1 VRENVT
7 IAVVAPLQPEDFF
20 DRLWEGVWEA
30 TFDLSSFG
38 VQVENL
44 TTEHHDAAGQREILT
59 RLLEDEID
67 AITILPA
74 HCSALDD
81 LIAEHERRGIP
92 VVTFHGDAP
101 ASMRSAFVGPNSHA
115 AGGLAA
121 EVLSKLMGGRGR
133 ILSFTGPTKRHH
145 FSQRHEGFRAALR
158 CQPYLEENVFE
169 KPVDGITPELL
180 AALTQA
186 DGVYVGC
193 HDLVNVAAALDQ
205 AALSIPF
212 MGFSNTEQARH
223 FLDRRIVSAIIDE
236 NRYLQGYFA
245 VQKAY
250 ESVLLREPGGKLS
263 GVTIPS
269 TVAFAANAFELNDS
283 LNNAFEILLRQRTQ
297 VLCSYKERLEQ
308 ANVDLL
314 NLAITDPLTGLLNRR
329 KFEEVLHQEVDRAL
343 RYGPLSLLM
352 IDVNLFK
359 HVNDRYG
366 HQIGDEALK
375 TVATVLNSS
384 CRSTDFCAR
393 LGGDEFAVVLP
404 HADAAAAAVVRDRI
418 LQSLP
423 TTPVPV
429 DGGRLTLSL
438 SIGIASLP
446 DDATASEGLIAAADS
461 AMYRVKQ
468 ASRSQQSWV
477 T

>member
-1 VRENVT
+1 
-7 IAVVAPLQPEDFF
+7 
-20 DRLWEGVWEA
+20 
-30 TFDLSSFG
+30 
-38 VQVENL
+38 
-44 TTEHHDAAGQREILT
+44 
-59 RLLEDEID
+59 
-67 AITILPA
+67 
-74 HCSALDD
+74 
-81 LIAEHERRGIP
+81 
-92 VVTFHGDAP
+92 
-101 ASMRSAFVGPNSHA
+101 
-115 AGGLAA
+115 
-121 EVLSKLMGGRGR
+121 
-133 ILSFTGPTKRHH
+133 
-145 FSQRHEGFRAALR
+145 
-158 CQPYLEENVFE
+158 
-169 KPVDGITPELL
+169 
-180 AALTQA
+180 
-186 DGVYVGC
+186 
-193 HDLVNVAAALDQ
+193 
-205 AALSIPF
+205 
-212 MGFSNTEQARH
+212 
-223 FLDRRIVSAIIDE
+223 
-236 NRYLQGYFA
+236 
-245 VQKAY
+245 
-250 ESVLLREPGGKLS
+250 
-263 GVTIPS
+263 
-269 TVAFAANAFELNDS
+269 
-283 LNNAFEILLRQRTQ
+283 
-297 VLCSYKERLEQ
+297 
-308 ANVDLL
+308 
-314 NLAITDPLTGLLNRR
+314 
-329 KFEEVLHQEVDRAL
+329 
-343 RYGPLSLLM
+343 M

>member
-1 VRENVT
+1 MRENVA

-44 TTEHHDAAGQREILT
+44 TTEHHDVAGQREILT
-59 RLLEDEID
+59 RLLEEQID
-67 AITILPA
+67 AIAILPA

-81 LIAEHERRGIP
+81 LIAEHHRRGIP

-101 ASMRSAFVGPNSHA
+101 FSQRAAFVGPNSHA

-133 ILSFTGPTKRHH
+133 ILSFTGPTERHH
-145 FSQRHEGFRAALR
+145 FAQRHDGFQAKLKD
-158 CQPYLEENVFE
+158 QPYLNESVFANRVE
-169 KPVDGITPELL
+169 GVTPELV
-180 AALTQA
+180 AALAQA

-205 AALSIPF
+205 TALSLPF
-212 MGFSNTEQARH
+212 VGFSNTEHARQ
-223 FLDRRIVSAIIDE
+223 FLDRRTVSAIIDE

-250 ESVLLREPGGKLS
+250 ESALLRESGGKLS

-269 TVAFAANAFELNDS
+269 TVAFAANAFELNNS
-283 LNNAFEILLRQRTQ
+283 LNSAFEMLVRQRTQ

-308 ANVDLL
+308 ANADLL

-329 KFEEVLHQEVDRAL
+329 KFEEVLQQEVARAL
-343 RYGPLSLLM
+343 RYSPLSLLM

-359 HVNDRYG
+359 QVNDHYG
-366 HQIGDEALK
+366 HQTGDDALK
-375 TVATVLNSS
+375 TVAGVLKAC

-404 HADAAAAAVVRDRI
+404 HADPAAAIVVRDRI
-418 LQSLP
+418 LQSLAA
-423 TTPVPV
+423 TPVPV

-446 DDATASEGLIAAADS
+446 DDTTASEGLIAAADS

-468 ASRSQQSWV
+468 ASRSRHSLV
-477 T
+477 S

>member
-1 VRENVT
+1 
-7 IAVVAPLQPEDFF
+7 
-20 DRLWEGVWEA
+20 
-30 TFDLSSFG
+30 
-38 VQVENL
+38 
-44 TTEHHDAAGQREILT
+44 
-59 RLLEDEID
+59 
-67 AITILPA
+67 
-74 HCSALDD
+74 
-81 LIAEHERRGIP
+81 
-92 VVTFHGDAP
+92 
-101 ASMRSAFVGPNSHA
+101 
-115 AGGLAA
+115 
-121 EVLSKLMGGRGR
+121 
-133 ILSFTGPTKRHH
+133 
-145 FSQRHEGFRAALR
+145 
-158 CQPYLEENVFE
+158 
-169 KPVDGITPELL
+169 
-180 AALTQA
+180 
-186 DGVYVGC
+186 
-193 HDLVNVAAALDQ
+193 VNVAAALDQ

-212 MGFSNTEQARH
+212 VGFSNTEQARH

>member
-7 IAVVAPLQPEDFF
+7 IAVVAPVQPDDFF
-20 DRLWEGVWEA
+20 DHLWEGVWEA

-38 VQVENL
+38 VQVVNL
-44 TTEHHDAAGQREILT
+44 TTDHHDAPGQREILT
-59 RLLEDEID
+59 RLLDDEID
-67 AITILPA
+67 AIAILPA
-74 HCSALDD
+74 HRRALDD
-81 LIAEHERRGIP
+81 LIAEHDRRGIP

-101 ASMRSAFVGPNSHA
+101 SSMRSAFVGPNSHA

-133 ILSFTGPTKRHH
+133 ILSFTGPTEQNH
-145 FSQRHEGFRAALR
+145 FAQRHEGFRAVLKTR
-158 CQPYLEENVFE
+158 PYLEETLFE
-169 KPVDGITPELL
+169 KPVDGITPELI
-180 AALTQA
+180 AVLTQA
-186 DGVYVGC
+186 DGIYVGC
-193 HDLVNVAAALDQ
+193 QELVAIASALDQ
-205 AALSIPF
+205 AALSLPF
-212 MGFSNTEQARH
+212 VGFSNTERGRH
-223 FLDRRIVSAIIDE
+223 FLDRRIVSAIIEE

-250 ESVLLREPGGKLS
+250 ESVLLREQGGNLS

-283 LNNAFEILLRQRTQ
+283 LNNAFEMLVRQRTQ

-308 ANVDLL
+308 ANADLL
-314 NLAITDPLTGLLNRR
+314 SLAITDPLTGLLNRR
-329 KFEEVLHQEVDRAL
+329 KFEEAMQQEVARAS
-343 RYGPLSLLM
+343 RSGPLSLLM

-359 HVNDRYG
+359 QVNDSYG
-366 HQIGDEALK
+366 HQVGDEALK
-375 TVATVLNSS
+375 TVAGVLKSC

-393 LGGDEFAVVLP
+393 LGGDEFSIILP
-404 HADAAAAAVVRDRI
+404 HAEAPAAEVVRDRI
-418 LQSLP
+418 LQVLAG
-423 TTPVPV
+423 TPLPV

-461 AMYRVKQ
+461 DMYRVKQ
-468 ASRSQQSWV
+468 ASRSQQSLV